1 MDIIESLVATLKG
14 SSDLI
19 SQLADGEGGV
29 HSDLTAY
36 SGRYPVICYQVI
48 NDVPHLWGDDVETA
62 RRVTVQISIL
72 TEDGADTD
80 MVSIV
85 NRLMLGL
92 DWMRVSTDRVTA
104 QDGIRITAMRYVI
117 AEAVGDA

>member
-1 MDIIESLVATLKG
+1 MDLIESLVAALKG
-14 SSDLI
+14 SFDLT
-19 SQLADGEGGV
+19 SQLSDGAGGV

-36 SGRYPVICYQVI
+36 SGRYPVLCYQVI
-48 NDVPHLWGDDVETA
+48 NDVPYLWGDDAETA

-85 NRLMLGL
+85 NQLMLGL

-117 AEAVGDA
+117 TEAVGDA